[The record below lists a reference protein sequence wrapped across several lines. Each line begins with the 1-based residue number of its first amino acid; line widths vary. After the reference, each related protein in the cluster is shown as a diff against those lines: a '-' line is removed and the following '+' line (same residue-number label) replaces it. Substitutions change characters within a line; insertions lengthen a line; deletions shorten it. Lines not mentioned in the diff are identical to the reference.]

1 MTRFHRLFSALCWAC
16 ALLPGAVMLL
26 LIGFLLRQ
34 GWGSLDLHLLFGDTP
49 PLDALF
55 RFVPVW
61 DGIWPACFGTLCV
74 VVLAGVISIPLGILC
89 GIHLSEFAQGRF
101 RDILSFC
108 VDLLAGMPSILM
120 GLFGFALILFLR
132 HTLLPDVGTGLLLSG
147 FCLGLLVL
155 PYMVNATYTS
165 LSSLPQDLRLLGP
178 SLGLNHMQ
186 SIRHILLPSAGKG
199 IVSGLVLSL
208 GRAAEDTAV
217 IMLTGAVANAGMPRS
232 LFDKYEALPFYIYTT
247 AAEYQT
253 PEDLNRGFGAALVL
267 LVMTTGL
274 FLAAHLLHQAM
285 ERRWRRG

>member
-1 MTRFHRLFSALCWAC
+1 MLF
-16 ALLPGAVMLL
+16 

-34 GWGSLDLHLLFGDTP
+34 SWGALDLHLLFGDTP
-49 PLDALF
+49 PLEALF
-55 RFVPVW
+55 RFAPVW
-61 DGIWPACFGTLCV
+61 DGIWPACLGTFCV
-74 VVLAGVISIPLGILC
+74 VALAGGIAIPLGILC

-101 RDILSFC
+101 RDMLSFS

-132 HTLLPDVGTGLLLSG
+132 HTLLPDAGTGLLLSG
-147 FCLGLLVL
+147 FCIGFLVL
-155 PYMVNATYTS
+155 PYMVNATS
-165 LSSLPQDLRLLGP
+165 SSLAGLPQELRLLGP

-186 SIRHILLPSAGKG
+186 SLRHILLPSAGKG

-232 LFDKYEALPFYIYTT
+232 LLDNYEALPFFIFTT

-253 PEDLNRGFGAALVL
+253 PEELNRGFGAALVL
-267 LVMTTGL
+267 LMLTTGL

-285 ERRWRRG
+285 ERRWRQG